1 MTETKPTPKDQKPK
15 PQLHL
20 SMKDFSFFGK
30 DTDAVIL
37 ELKTILDSGHTL
49 CLEMTQSTSLS
60 NDLFTLDRHLAYD
73 AGYEMHMRYKRDEYE
88 KAQVIVI
95 LQKEVVA

>member
-1 MTETKPTPKDQKPK
+1 MNKTKPTPKDQPK

-20 SMKDFSFFGK
+20 SMREFSFFGK

-37 ELKTILDSGHTL
+37 ELKTILDSGHSL
-49 CLEMTQSTSLS
+49 SLNMTQSTSLS
-60 NDLFTLDRHLAYD
+60 NDLFTLDAHLVLPNF
-73 AGYEMHMRYKRDEYE
+73 GYEMHMRYKRDEY
-88 KAQVIVI
+88 KQAQVIVI

>member
-1 MTETKPTPKDQKPK
+1 MNKTKPTPETQPK
-15 PQLHL
+15 KRLHL
-20 SMKDFSFFGK
+20 SMREFSFFGE
-30 DTDAVIL
+30 DTDAVIV

-49 CLEMTQSTSLS
+49 SLNMTQSTSLS
-60 NDLFTLDRHLAYD
+60 NDLFTLDAHLAPE
-73 AGYEMHMRYKRDEYE
+73 YEMHMRYKRDEYE